1 VDSAAEEKTALILEA
16 AEMLGLEAAITDARP
31 LPLAP
36 LLEKRRQAGLEC
48 PFETGEP
55 EDRCRPDRFLPGA
68 RSVLVAAMPYARPW
82 PRVEDGPARGV
93 VSRYAW
99 GEDYHR
105 VLLQK
110 LEEMAHRVAALFP
123 GARYRIQVDAGPL
136 PERYLAWKAGLGWV
150 GRNGCFYTERHGS
163 YVLLGILVTDAPL
176 LPGVDG
182 EIRGAEDECHPVLLD
197 RCGSCRRCIEACPTG
212 ALREAET
219 GAQPTRYFLDYRLCL
234 AYLTQARDFPLKLRP
249 RLGRRLWGCDTCQDV
264 CPWNRGKARGK
275 PPSPD
280 LARPRL
286 EEVARLTRGEFRR
299 RFGGTAASWRGPAV
313 LRRNARIILENLRK
327 DGAEF
332 GGLTRA

>member
-1 VDSAAEEKTALILEA
+1 
-16 AEMLGLEAAITDARP
+16 MLGLEARVTDARP

-36 LLEKRRQAGLEC
+36 LLERRRQLGLEC

-68 RSVLVAAMPYARPW
+68 CSVLVAALPYARPW
-82 PRVEDGPARGV
+82 PRVEDGPGRGV

-105 VLLQK
+105 VLRQRLGD
-110 LEEMAHRVAALFP
+110 LARHMEDLFP
-123 GARYRIQVDAGPL
+123 GARWRIQVDAGPL

-176 LPGVDG
+176 FPGD
-182 EIRGAEDECHPVLLD
+182 RAEDERRSLFD
-197 RCGSCRRCIEACPTG
+197 RCGSCRRCLEACPTG
-212 ALREAET
+212 ALREADESST
-219 GAQPTRYFLDYRLCL
+219 PLPPGHSGPTYYFLDHRLCL
-234 AYLTQARDFPLKLRP
+234 AYLTQARDFPLELRP

-264 CPWNRGKARGK
+264 CPWNRGKARGD
-275 PPSPD
+275 PPPPD

-286 EEVARLTRGEFRR
+286 EETACLTRGEFRR
-299 RFGGTAASWRGPAV
+299 LFGGTAASWRGPAV
-313 LRRNARIILENLRK
+313 LRRNARIILEHLYRHAP
-327 DGAEF
+327 GRVPVPPRAAPSAAAER
-332 GGLTRA
+332 G